1 MPMSE
6 HDCPLCPPGV
16 PTPFHDP
23 RIITHNDMLHIKT
36 RGAKVSNSEQLLAR
50 HLKKKKGG
58 SGILQNSGTAFLKE
72 NPLLFRRSVCDPRDF
87 ALSVYLKSG
96 VISPATETLTA
107 VCVSVTL
114 SRSILLRRCLN
125 KNYTVR
131 RYVVYNDTI
140 RCLVCFADCH
150 SFLAMLFFFN
160 LVRTCFSC
168 RAICSTEEM

>member
-1 MPMSE
+1 MSE

-50 HLKKKKGG
+50 HIKKKKKG

-131 RYVVYNDTI
+131 KYVVYNDTI
-140 RCLVCFADCH
+140 HMFGLLCGLSN
-150 SFLAMLFFFN
+150 SFLAMLFFFKSRPY
-160 LVRTCFSC
+160 LFL
-168 RAICSTEEM
+168 M

>member
-1 MPMSE
+1 
-6 HDCPLCPPGV
+6 
-16 PTPFHDP
+16 
-23 RIITHNDMLHIKT
+23 MLHIKS

-50 HLKKKKGG
+50 HIKK
-58 SGILQNSGTAFLKE
+58 SGILRNSGTAFLKE

-96 VISPATETLTA
+96 VISPATEMLTA

-131 RYVVYNDTI
+131 KYVVYNDTI
-140 RCLVCFADCH
+140 RCLVCFADCQIV
-150 SFLAMLFFFN
+150 FF
-160 LVRTCFSC
+160 
-168 RAICSTEEM
+168 

>member
-1 MPMSE
+1 MSE

-50 HLKKKKGG
+50 HLKKKKKG

-131 RYVVYNDTI
+131 KYVVYNDTI
-140 RCLVCFADCH
+140 RCLVCFADCQIV
-150 SFLAMLFFFN
+150 FFSYVIF
-160 LVRTCFSC
+160 F
-168 RAICSTEEM
+168 